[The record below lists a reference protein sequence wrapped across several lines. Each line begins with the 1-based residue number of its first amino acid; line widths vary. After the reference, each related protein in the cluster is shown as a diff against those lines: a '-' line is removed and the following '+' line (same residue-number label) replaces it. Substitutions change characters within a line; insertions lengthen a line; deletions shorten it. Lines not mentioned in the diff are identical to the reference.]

1 MDGNDCAHYSG
12 HVAAQNRICFVSKAL
27 ERLNS
32 APREAALGLLKPL
45 VERSAWVAEQA
56 VDQRPFASEHDVAQ
70 NLVNVIL
77 EAKFERRVRL
87 FCAHPELAGREAS
100 AGTMTDASTRE
111 QDRLGLLQLSP
122 HNARRLRDLNARYA
136 ARFGHPYIV
145 ALHRVPDVDILFGTF
160 ERRLDASPVEEH
172 VATLAEIASVI
183 DARAADAF
191 GRDAPSAQPEHAPS
205 EADSV

>member
-1 MDGNDCAHYSG
+1 MDGNGCAHYSG

-27 ERLNS
+27 EILNT

-45 VERSAWVAEQA
+45 VERSTWVAEQA
-56 VDQRPFASEHDVAQ
+56 VDQRPFASEQDVAQ
-70 NLVNVIL
+70 NLVNAIL
-77 EAKFERRVRL
+77 EAKFDRRVSL

-122 HNARRLRDLNARYA
+122 HNARRLRDMNARYA

-145 ALHRVPDVDILFGTF
+145 ALHRVPDVDTLFETF
-160 ERRLDASPVEEH
+160 ERRLAASPVEEH

-183 DARAADAF
+183 DARAANAF
-191 GRDAPSAQPEHAPS
+191 GPDARSAHEARTPS
-205 EADSV
+205 EADNV